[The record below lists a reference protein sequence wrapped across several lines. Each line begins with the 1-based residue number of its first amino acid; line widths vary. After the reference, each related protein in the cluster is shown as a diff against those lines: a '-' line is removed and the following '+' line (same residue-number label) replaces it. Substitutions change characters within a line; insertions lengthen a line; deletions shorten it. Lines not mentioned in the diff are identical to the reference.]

1 MHACVVCS
9 TWESDGELGSE
20 AVCEAW
26 VQVKVLGC
34 QVPLV
39 HPWEEVFCKQ
49 YVITSHPLIPYRMN
63 VTVINGYPTICI
75 HYNTLPWF
83 KYSPKTFVMVRH
95 SSAVLVILMVA
106 ENTFSHMSAAQWRE
120 LQQELNSKC
129 NIKCNGGLDP
139 LNNCHVYHIWFI
151 PSCDV
156 EWRENTEVCPSC
168 CSVRGQLQREERS

>member
-9 TWESDGELGSE
+9 TWESNGELGSE

-83 KYSPKTFVMVRH
+83 KYSPKTFVIVRH
-95 SSAVLVILMVA
+95 SLAVLVILIVT
-106 ENTFSHMSAAQWRE
+106 ENTFSHMSAAHVSHMRIIGRTE
-120 LQQELNSKC
+120 QQ
-129 NIKCNGGLDP
+129 NGCTIEFQKIANQVSSLHKSYCISLCLIHTLVWCGVAWKHRGMP
-139 LNNCHVYHIWFI
+139 L
-151 PSCDV
+151 
-156 EWRENTEVCPSC
+156 
-168 CSVRGQLQREERS
+168 LL